1 MYKIGDKVR
10 IVNLNGTLYPL
21 PCFKYLGKVMTIKSI
36 LQEPI
41 AGFQGVYT
49 MNEDDG
55 LWLWGSNVIEK
66 VEE

>member
-10 IVNLNGTLYPL
+10 IINLNSTYYPRR
-21 PCFKYLGKVMTIKSI
+21 CFKYLNKVMTIKSI
-36 LQEPI
+36 LQEPTDR
-41 AGFQGVYT
+41 FPGVYT

-55 LWLWGSNVIEK
+55 LWLWGSHVMEK